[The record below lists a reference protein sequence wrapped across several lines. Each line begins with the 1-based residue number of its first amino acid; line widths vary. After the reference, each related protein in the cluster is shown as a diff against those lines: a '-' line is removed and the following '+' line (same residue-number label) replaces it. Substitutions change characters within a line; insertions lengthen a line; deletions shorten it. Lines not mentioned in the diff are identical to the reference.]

1 MMSNS
6 ATTIKNNVNNDKVAI
21 TKTVSELQLQLQNIF
36 NSNLL
41 DHDFTLLN
49 GFLTFVHS
57 KLETFLDTSLD
68 LIVKAAA
75 TGNTNQT
82 KQFNLGVD
90 NIMNLLTLSWE
101 KLWNPVF
108 RWFQIW
114 HQSLVFINDPKK
126 IKYPEFRRLNVHLTK
141 FNTVLTDI
149 YTKVSKTL
157 LINYN
162 VEEVIPFEVIFKGLP
177 IFDQLNSEVD
187 QQLKDNDTRLKVTK
201 ETTLLVPG
209 LKLIFHRCILYT
221 GCINKY
227 KCIMGRT
234 NTNNFISDFKLS
246 LQYINN
252 AIKLLPTLGESFYQR
267 SLVELQC
274 NHVGLTIHDLLRA
287 SLASIPDGQALNS
300 YQGIMLNPE
309 NPTNKKLKNLIATIY
324 IDSLRNPE
332 KLLNREIIEYFPLA
346 IIGSKINPASWV
358 DPDKRHIL
366 QGSRISLKQLEMMFF
381 EKISTRYIRNMELIL
396 KNLLTLFSAFQM
408 QVIQWQKTANIRNI
422 SLTELENYDLSL
434 LNFIFKY
441 IGVVIDKVILKGWDK
456 ELNSSEYLGIIKI
469 IFLWLQTNKFA
480 LEYSQSDPLFNQE
493 LALLLNSIVLSRIT
507 KNVLFKE
514 ENVLVKRGYI
524 FEEEI
529 MLRGFTCIA
538 IPKFVGTNDE
548 DIYKSDSTIERFYGK
563 VPEGE
568 NPTTKAENYIRLES
582 IVILGKQFMK
592 YNKCDI
598 TLNKETG
605 QYIIPVGLVQ
615 KVGVKTA
622 SKNIITLEKANPKRG
637 ILKLKSKVDTLNKA
651 NDTNDSVLSFD
662 EIEAKL
668 RENQQRQSAEWGYSG
683 SSAVAPSSINVKP
696 SFDMKPSSVSANDGS
711 KTPSPVDTHEE
722 MTDSRNALNR
732 AEPQATQVRESQYN
746 ASVEES
752 FQNLSLSTSNISRK
766 TSKPGKEN
774 VPDQFSLN
782 YNSNPPFPSY
792 PSPMV
797 SNTSPLMGYSN
808 KQFPNNSFYP
818 MPNNTQDL
826 YFSNPGYP
834 ISNHVNP
841 AQYAVPSSMAYPYS
855 GYDYQNQP
863 SIPYPNA
870 EPQLRSQYW
879 NNNSNVVNNN
889 GTNITPNMIP
899 NSNQMMSQGYQPYP
913 PTTS

>member
-6 ATTIKNNVNNDKVAI
+6 ASTIKNDVNNDKVAI
-21 TKTVSELQLQLQNIF
+21 AKSISELELQLQNIF

-57 KLETFLDTSLD
+57 KLENFLDSNLN
-68 LIVKAAA
+68 LIIEA
-75 TGNTNQT
+75 TTDDKINQAN
-82 KQFNLGVD
+82 FNLGVD

-114 HQSLVFINDPKK
+114 HQSLVSVNDPRK

-141 FNTVLTDI
+141 FSTIITEI
-149 YTKVSKTL
+149 YAKVSKTL
-157 LINYN
+157 FINYN
-162 VEEVIPFEVIFKGLP
+162 VEKVIPFELIFKGLP
-177 IFDQLNSEVD
+177 IFDQLGSEVKG
-187 QQLKDNDTRLKVTK
+187 QLKENDTRLQITKVS
-201 ETTLLVPG
+201 TLLIPG
-209 LKLIFHRCILYT
+209 LKLIFHRCILYV

-227 KCIMGRT
+227 KCIMSRA

-252 AIKLLPTLGESFYQR
+252 SIKLLPTLGESFYQR

-274 NHVGLTIHDLLRA
+274 NHVGLTIYDLLRA

-300 YQGIMLNPE
+300 YQAIMLNSE

-324 IDSLRNPE
+324 IDSSSNPE

-346 IIGSKINPASWV
+346 IIGSKINPNSWV
-358 DPDKRHIL
+358 DPDKKHTL

-408 QVIQWQKTANIRNI
+408 QVIQWEKTANIRNI

-434 LNFIFKY
+434 LKFIFKY
-441 IGVVIDKVILKGWDK
+441 IGVVLDKIILKGWDK
-456 ELNSSEYLGIIKI
+456 ELNSSEYLSIIKI

-507 KNVLFKE
+507 KNVLFKD

-524 FEEEI
+524 FDEEI

-548 DIYKSDSTIERFYGK
+548 DIYKLDATVERFYGK
-563 VPEGE
+563 IPEGE
-568 NPTTKAENYIRLES
+568 HPTTKAENYIRLES

-592 YNKCDI
+592 YNRCDI
-598 TLNKETG
+598 ILNKETG

-615 KVGVKTA
+615 KLGVKTA
-622 SKNIITLEKANPKRG
+622 SKNIITLERANPKRG
-637 ILKLKSKVDTLNKA
+637 ILNLKKKA
-651 NDTNDSVLSFD
+651 NTQNRANDVNDSVLSFD
-662 EIEAKL
+662 EIETKL

-683 SSAVAPSSINVKP
+683 SSAVAPSNINVKP
-696 SFDMKPSSVSANDGS
+696 SFDMAPSSVSTNDES
-711 KTPSPVDTHEE
+711 KTPSPVNSYKEITG
-722 MTDSRNALNR
+722 SRNDAKR
-732 AEPQATQVRESQYN
+732 TESQITQARESTYKIP
-746 ASVEES
+746 VEES
-752 FQNLSLSTSNISRK
+752 FQKLSLSTSNISGENPK
-766 TSKPGKEN
+766 SEKEN
-774 VPDQFSLN
+774 IPDRFKLN
-782 YNSNPPFPSY
+782 YGSNPPFSSY
-792 PSPMV
+792 PSAMA
-797 SNTSPLMGYSN
+797 SNASILMEYPN
-808 KQFPNNSFYP
+808 KQYPNNSFYP
-818 MPNNTQDL
+818 MPNNAQDL

-834 ISNHVNP
+834 MTNQISP
-841 AQYAVPSSMAYPYS
+841 AQYAMPSSMAYPYS

-863 SIPYPNA
+863 SMSYPST

-879 NNNSNVVNNN
+879 NNNSNIVNNN
-889 GTNITPNMIP
+889 ATNINPNMMS
-899 NSNQMMSQGYQPYP
+899 NSNHMMSQGYQHYP
-913 PTTS
+913 PTSS